1 MTMCLGKEKLE
12 HIMQCKVCQER
23 MNYVLTGG
31 TASKAVRTFKK
42 IKKEEIRVLVILLT
56 LIMED
61 FVLELMLV
69 TWEEE

>member
-42 IKKEEIRVLVILLT
+42 IKKEEIRKRAEQTALT
-56 LIMED
+56 KINSIIAHHC
-61 FVLELMLV
+61 
-69 TWEEE
+69 